1 MSGTLRMRVF
11 LVVLLISS
19 AAYMLKDTISYY
31 TMDETQ
37 KEALIESGEMDEIRK
52 NIIHKG
58 LDLQGGMHVVLEVDL
73 EELIKTR
80 VEESDAEIDAL
91 ISNSLEEA
99 QNNETDFFPTFA
111 KNVNATNIR
120 LARYFPIYEKG
131 PNSDVMDALE
141 ADAKDAVDRAEE
153 IIRNRVDQFGVSEP
167 TIQRQGDWRI
177 VVELAGISNQAQ
189 ARELIQATALLE
201 FVLVHEDPQ
210 LLDEVIRNIDKAW
223 AADLGDES
231 PEDST
236 ELAEAVTTVDEAAPS
251 LADVLSGDD
260 GDSLSITGTGDVGRP
275 FSSLINV
282 GSNTIWVPEEN
293 VRSIKRKLEKPAIA
307 SAVSSDSKLAW
318 GVSSRDITGDGRMHR
333 ALYLMKGTAELTGD
347 VVTDARE
354 SLGGFSGAEFVV
366 HLSMNDE
373 GSREWTKITAG
384 NVGKRIAIVMDGN
397 VHMAG
402 VIRDKI
408 ADGRTQ
414 IEGMNDLQ
422 DAKKL
427 AVVLRAGALPAPMV
441 IEEERTIGASLGAD
455 SVAAGT
461 QATVFGFILVVIF
474 MAIYYKG
481 AGLVADIALV
491 LNLGFTLAVLS
502 TLNATLTLPG
512 IAGLILTVGMAV
524 DANVLIFERIRE
536 ELRNAKTV
544 KKSIDDG
551 FNRALTT
558 IVDANLT
565 TILAAGVLWQF
576 GSGTVKGFA
585 TTLFWGILCSMVTAI
600 FITRTIFMVMTER
613 KTMTKLSI

>member
-1 MSGTLRMRVF
+1 MSGPLRMRVF
-11 LVVLLISS
+11 LVVLLVGA
-19 AAYMLKDTISYY
+19 AAYMLRDTISYY

-37 KEALIESGEMDEIRK
+37 KEALIESGEMDDIRK
-52 NIIHKG
+52 NIIHQG

-80 VEESDAEIDAL
+80 VEDGDAEIDAL
-91 ISNSLEEA
+91 ISKSLEEA
-99 QNNETDFFPTFA
+99 QNNETEFFPTFT

-120 LARYFPIYEKG
+120 LARYFPVYEKG
-131 PNSDVMDALE
+131 PNSDVLDALE

-167 TIQRQGDWRI
+167 TIQRKGAWRI
-177 VVELAGISNQAQ
+177 VVELAGITNQAQ

-201 FVLVHEDPQ
+201 FVLVQEDPQ

-223 AADLGDES
+223 AADMGEDTTSIEEVTADTTIDES
-231 PEDST
+231 
-236 ELAEAVTTVDEAAPS
+236 APS
-251 LADVLSGDD
+251 LADVLSGEE

-293 VRSIKRKLEKPAIA
+293 VRSIKRKLAKPSIA
-307 SAVSSDSKLAW
+307 ATVSSDSKLAW
-318 GVSSRDITGDGRMHR
+318 GVSPRDITGDGRMHR

-481 AGLVADIALV
+481 AGLIADVALV

>member
-1 MSGTLRMRVF
+1 MSGPLRMRVF
-11 LVVLLISS
+11 LVVLLVGA
-19 AAYMLKDTISYY
+19 AAYMLRDTISYY

-37 KEALIESGEMDEIRK
+37 KEALIESGEMDDIRK
-52 NIIHKG
+52 NIIHQG

-80 VEESDAEIDAL
+80 VEDGDAEIDAL
-91 ISNSLEEA
+91 ISSSLEEA

-111 KNVNATNIR
+111 KNVDATNIR

-223 AADLGDES
+223 AADMG
-231 PEDST
+231 EDTTSI
-236 ELAEAVTTVDEAAPS
+236 EEVTADTTSDEAAPS

-293 VRSIKRKLEKPAIA
+293 VRSIKRKLEKPSIA
-307 SAVSSDSKLAW
+307 ATVSSDSKLAW
-318 GVSSRDITGDGRMHR
+318 GVSPRDITGDGRMHR

-461 QATVFGFILVVIF
+461 QATIFGFILVIIF
-474 MAIYYKG
+474 MAIYYRG
-481 AGLVADIALV
+481 AGLIADVALF
-491 LNLGFTLAVLS
+491 LNLGFTLAILS

-585 TTLFWGILCSMVTAI
+585 TTLFWGILSSMITAI

>member
-11 LVVLLISS
+11 LIVLLVGS
-19 AAYMLKDTISYY
+19 AAYMLSDTIRYY
-31 TMDETQ
+31 SMDETQ
-37 KEALIESGEMDEIRK
+37 KEALIESGEMEELRR
-52 NIIHKG
+52 NIIHQG

-73 EELIKTR
+73 EELVKTR
-80 VEESDAEIDAL
+80 VEGNDEVIDDLIASSLQEAE
-91 ISNSLEEA
+91 E
-99 QNNETDFFPTFA
+99 QETDFFATFSSKVEA
-111 KNVNATNIR
+111 ANIR
-120 LARYFPIYEKG
+120 LARYFPVYEKG
-131 PNSDVMDALE
+131 PNSDVLDALE
-141 ADAKDAVDRAEE
+141 SDAKDAVDRAEE

-177 VVELAGISNQAQ
+177 IVELAGISNQAQ

-201 FVLVHEDPQ
+201 FVLVSEDAQ
-210 LLDEVIRNIDKAW
+210 LLNEVIRNIDKAW
-223 AADLGDES
+223 AADMG
-231 PEDST
+231 ED
-236 ELAEAVTTVDEAAPS
+236 TTVINTASEAIDDNNDEAAPS
-251 LADVLSGDD
+251 LADVIAGDD
-260 GDSLSITGTGDVGRP
+260 SDSLSITGTGDINRP
-275 FSSLINV
+275 FSSLINL

-293 VRSIKRKLEKPAIA
+293 VRSIKYKFSKPTIAAAIP
-307 SAVSSDSKLAW
+307 SDNRLAW
-318 GVSSRDITGDGRMHR
+318 GVSTRDITGDGRLHR
-333 ALYLMKGTAELTGD
+333 ALYLMKGTPELTGD

-402 VIRDKI
+402 VIRDRI

-427 AVVLRAGALPAPMV
+427 AVVLRAGALPAPM
-441 IEEERTIGASLGAD
+441 IIQEERTIGASLGAD
-455 SVAAGT
+455 SVTAST
-461 QATVFGFILVVIF
+461 RATLIGFALVIVFMVV
-474 MAIYYKG
+474 YYKG
-481 AGLVADIALV
+481 AGLIADVALF
-491 LNLGFTLAVLS
+491 LNLTFTLAVLS

-576 GSGTVKGFA
+576 GSGTIKGFA
-585 TTLFWGILCSMVTAI
+585 TTLFWGILTSMITAI